1 MFKVRTLNK
10 ISQAGLRELPDD
22 AFAVGDDVDE
32 PDALLVRSA
41 DLHAMDFGDQL
52 KAIARAGAGVNNIP
66 IDRCSELG
74 IVVFNT
80 PGANA
85 NSVKE
90 LVIAGLL
97 LAARDIQNG
106 VQWVRENA
114 GAEGLEGMVEKEKKR
129 FAGQE
134 IMGKTLGVVGLGA
147 IGVMVSNAAKALGM
161 RVIGFDPFISVESA
175 WGLAREV
182 ERATTIDDVLQQSDY
197 VSLHVP
203 LNEDTRGAINTSSIA
218 LMKQGA
224 RLLNF
229 ARGALVD
236 EAAVLEALNSGKI
249 GTYVTDFPTSALASH
264 PHVLGVPHL
273 GASTAEAEENCATMA
288 AHQIKAFLEE
298 GVIRNSVNFPQCE
311 LRAPDGQRI
320 LIANRNIPNMVSQ
333 ITTILAEHSMNIANL
348 LNRHRGDLAYNI
360 IDIEGNVSQT
370 IVDQLS
376 AIEGVLFVRTVQ
388 PVANS

>member
-1 MFKVRTLNK
+1 
-10 ISQAGLRELPDD
+10 
-22 AFAVGDDVDE
+22 
-32 PDALLVRSA
+32 
-41 DLHAMDFGDQL
+41 
-52 KAIARAGAGVNNIP
+52 
-66 IDRCSELG
+66 
-74 IVVFNT
+74 
-80 PGANA
+80 
-85 NSVKE
+85 
-90 LVIAGLL
+90 
-97 LAARDIQNG
+97 
-106 VQWVRENA
+106 
-114 GAEGLEGMVEKEKKR
+114 
-129 FAGQE
+129 
-134 IMGKTLGVVGLGA
+134 MGKTLGVVGLGA

-175 WGLAREV
+175 WGLGREV
-182 ERATTIDDVLQQSDY
+182 ERASTIDDVFRQSDY
-197 VSLHVP
+197 ISLHVP

-218 LMKQGA
+218 LMRQGV

-236 EAAVLEALNSGKI
+236 ETAVLEALNSGKI
-249 GTYVTDFPTSALASH
+249 GTYATDFPTSALASH

-273 GASTAEAEENCATMA
+273 GASTAEAEETCAAMA
-288 AHQIKAFLEE
+288 ARQIKAFLEN

-311 LRAPDGQRI
+311 LRTPDGQRI

-376 AIEGVLFVRTVQ
+376 AIEGVIFVRTVQ
-388 PVANS
+388 PVVNS